1 MTFEKHF
8 VFTFADFMLSDPHIM
23 STEILNRF
31 CIAGINYHVAD
42 TKVRGAFSVSKEA
55 FSFVA
60 AKAKEQ
66 NLRSVFVLSTCNR
79 TEIYGFAE
87 SVMHLVSLLTEF
99 TKGSQA
105 EFLEYAYLKSGNDAV
120 EHLYNVASGIDSQIL
135 GDYEILGQL
144 KLAINESEKVGMI
157 GPIMNRTINF
167 AIQASKKVKT
177 QTALSSGTVSVSY
190 AAIELLKDVPDINTK
205 KVLVVGAGKF
215 GGNVCKNL
223 VNYIPGIQVTVAN
236 RTNENARQLAET
248 AGINYVEYDLMPD
261 TVNASDVVIVC
272 TNASQPTIVKEYFTG
287 DNQKMVL
294 DLSVPMNVH
303 SAVRTLSNVHVIDV
317 DEISTT
323 ILDKTFTKRKGE
335 VPKAKAILQQ
345 YKVDFYNWLNDYRY
359 SLHIKNWKDKLQ
371 ELAELHPGF
380 CEMATNNTLLNDDKK
395 VQKAVSRLA
404 VNLRTNQEKGCQFI
418 NAINDYLQ
426 MS

>member
-1 MTFEKHF
+1 MTFTTDF

-42 TKVRGAFSVSKEA
+42 TKVRGAFSVSKEVYLQIA
-55 FSFVA
+55 D
-60 AKAKEQ
+60 KAKEQ

-87 SVMHLVSLLTEF
+87 SVMHLVRLLTGF
-99 TKGSQA
+99 TKGSQEA
-105 EFLEYAYLKSGNDAV
+105 FLEHAYLKSGNEAV
-120 EHLYNVASGIDSQIL
+120 EHLYDVASGIDSQIL

-144 KLAINESEKVGMI
+144 KVAISEAEKVGMV

-190 AAIELLKDVPDINTK
+190 AAIELLKDIPNIADK

-223 VNYIPGIQVTVAN
+223 VNYIPGMHVTVTN
-236 RTNENARQLAET
+236 RTNENARLLAQT
-248 AGINYVEYDLMPD
+248 ADIAYVDYDLLAD
-261 TVNASDVVIVC
+261 AVNASDVIIVC
-272 TNASQPTIVKEYFTG
+272 TNATQPTIVKEYFIG

-303 SAVRTLSNVHVIDV
+303 SGVRTLANVHVIDV

-323 ILDKTFTKRKGE
+323 ILDKTFNKRKGE

-371 ELAELHPGF
+371 ELSELHPGF
-380 CEMATNNTLLNDDKK
+380 CEMATNNTLLNDDRK